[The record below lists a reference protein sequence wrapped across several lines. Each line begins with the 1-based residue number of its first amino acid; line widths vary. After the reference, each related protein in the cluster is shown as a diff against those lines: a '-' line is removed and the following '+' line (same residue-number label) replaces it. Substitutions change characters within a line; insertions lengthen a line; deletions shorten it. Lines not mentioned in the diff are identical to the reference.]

1 MTSLQLYPGIVG
13 VAILARPILPKPIIP
28 QVLLCEVTSATAKP
42 NL

>member
-13 VAILARPILPKPIIP
+13 AAILARPILPKPIIP